1 MTRPE
6 FRTVEFEGARSGTY
20 PLTWAQKWMWR
31 AVTTQAPRLE
41 RLNVPIVVEI
51 PSGCDLADV
60 LVALAALL
68 ERHESLRTRF
78 TVDESGTPRQV
89 VTQAGELSVELR
101 EIGDEAVGEAAQRLA
116 EEMSAVPFTVPE
128 LSVRAGVVTSVGA
141 PAFVVLVAFHM
152 AVDGWSVRILSEDLA
167 AILRASFRGLPYPPA
182 SAIRQPVD
190 RLAYELGT
198 EGKEAST
205 EAARHWE
212 RTVARFPARM
222 LPRSTSA
229 PETPRFQE
237 RCLYS
242 AALTVASRTLAARHR
257 VTPGTVVL
265 AFVAELLARRSGN
278 TGCGV
283 LMFSHNR
290 FDDSTANLSG
300 IMLQS
305 VPIYLQVEGLS
316 LAERLKQTQRAGL
329 VASASG
335 QYDPEHVHA
344 MLRDLARR
352 TGLRPDLAC
361 GVNLTLPEDREN
373 AAGTALDP
381 HGAAEEIR
389 RLLTNTR
396 VTRQRAP
403 DWDDMR
409 FYLSAREEPEGML
422 VAVRA
427 DTFVLSSTEAVHL
440 LRELER
446 LVVEAVLDAEQE

>member
-1 MTRPE
+1 M
-6 FRTVEFEGARSGTY
+6 GSRSGTH

-31 AVTTQAPRLE
+31 AVTSQAPRLE
-41 RLNVPIVVEI
+41 RLNVPVIVQV

-60 LVALAALL
+60 LVALPILL

-89 VTQAGELSVELR
+89 VARAGELDVQLR
-101 EIGDEAVGEAAQRLA
+101 EVGDETDDKCAQRLA

-128 LSVRAGVVTSVGA
+128 LSVRGGVVTSAGV

-152 AVDGWSVRILSEDLA
+152 AVDGWSVRNLSEDLA
-167 AILRASFRGLPYPPA
+167 AILQASFRGLPYPPA
-182 SAIRQPVD
+182 SAIGQPID

-198 EGKEAST
+198 EGKEASN

-212 RTVARFPARM
+212 RTVAHFPTRM

-237 RCLYS
+237 RCLHS
-242 AALTVASRTLAARHR
+242 AALTVASRMLAARHR

-265 AFVAELLARRSGN
+265 AFASELLARRSGN

-300 IMLQS
+300 IMTQS
-305 VPIYLQVEGLS
+305 VPMYLQVEGLS
-316 LAERLKQTQRAGL
+316 LPERLKQTQRAGL

-335 QYDPEHVHA
+335 QYDPEHVHVA
-344 MLRDLARR
+344 LRNLARR
-352 TGLRPDLAC
+352 TGLQPDLSC
-361 GVNLTLPEDREN
+361 GVNLTLPEDRED
-373 AAGTALDP
+373 AAGAAPDP
-381 HGAAEEIR
+381 RSAAKEVR
-389 RLLTNTR
+389 RLLPSTR
-396 VTRQRAP
+396 VTTQKAP

-409 FYLSAREEPEGML
+409 FYLSARAEPDGMSVSL
-422 VAVRA
+422 RA
-427 DTFVLSSTEAVHL
+427 DTFVLSSAEAVHL
-440 LRELER
+440 LRQLER
-446 LVVEAVLDAEQE
+446 LIAEAALDAAQE